1 MKSKNTNDELK
12 EAPLLKSIPAHDPFV
27 VPDGFFERFPHQLQ
41 DRLREPEG
49 FLSRVVRAISN
60 DPVIRWSS
68 AGFAMILLV
77 FGASVLLKDP
87 PTGDDQAFVTNIGS
101 EELDADH
108 WNENEEIW
116 YIEDHD
122 QLLAYTGDD
131 IRTEDLLHYLENE
144 DLPLDL
150 LSEEL

>member
-1 MKSKNTNDELK
+1 MKSKNTNNELK

-49 FLSRVVRAISN
+49 FLSRVVRALSN
-60 DPVIRWSS
+60 APVIRWSS
-68 AGFAMILLV
+68 AGLAMMLLM
-77 FGASVLLKDP
+77 FGASILLKDP
-87 PTGDDQAFVTNIGS
+87 PKGDDQAFVVKMGS

-108 WNENEEIW
+108 WNDSEVMWYTDDPNE
-116 YIEDHD
+116 
-122 QLLAYTGDD
+122 LMAYSGDD
-131 IRTEDLLHYLENE
+131 LRAEDLLHYLENE
-144 DLPLDL
+144 DLPLEL